1 MHLKNGQEV
10 IVREASKEDAKQIIA
25 FYNVVGGESDF
36 LSFGKNEFIKNLIDY
51 EEYLE
56 TTKAQDNSIIL
67 LTEIDDKIIGIA
79 SINSSAKSRYKHV
92 GEFGIVIVHDYCH
105 LGLGNQILDYLITW
119 SKSNGTTKKISLVT
133 SQNNYNAIE
142 LYEKVGFQIEGTL
155 KKQNYVNEVYSDTL
169 MMGLIF

>member
-1 MHLKNGQEV
+1 MYLKNGQEV

-56 TTKAQDNSIIL
+56 TTNGQDNSIIL
-67 LTEIDDKIIGIA
+67 LTEIDDEIMGIA
-79 SINSSAKSRYKHV
+79 SINSSSKSRYKHV
-92 GEFGIVIVHDYCH
+92 GEFGIVIAQVYCQ

-142 LYEKVGFQIEGTL
+142 LYKKVGFQIEGTL

>member
-10 IVREASKEDAKQIIA
+10 IVREASKQDAKQIIA

-56 TTKAQDNSIIL
+56 TTKGQDNSIIL
-67 LTEIDDKIIGIA
+67 LTEIDDKIMGIA
-79 SINSSAKSRYKHV
+79 SINSSTKSRYKHV
-92 GEFGIVIVHDYCH
+92 GEFGIVIAQDYCH

-119 SKSNGTTKKISLVT
+119 SKSNGITTKISLVT
-133 SQNNYNAIE
+133 SQDNYNALE
-142 LYEKVGFQIEGTL
+142 LYKKVGFQIEGTL